1 MDGKKERQRGVE
13 LGRRWAEHA
22 SAHEL
27 ATTVSGSFDNLS
39 LILPPDVSDQFVGG
53 FREGVNTVAISH
65 ASST

>member
-1 MDGKKERQRGVE
+1 MDGKKERKLGLE

-27 ATTVSGSFDNLS
+27 ATMVKGSFDDLS

-53 FREGVNTVAISH
+53 FREGVLRVWRGA
-65 ASST
+65 